1 MARPPS
7 SFPPT
12 SPDSTLKVSLIVG
25 SFVHKSLTA
34 DLFDLI
40 VPASQP
46 VVPHP
51 EEVHYHPQ
59 PAIVHTFRPAQ
70 KTPPAFISAVFSV
83 LVLGPWIVLF
93 GMVCPFHR
101 STRALAD
108 VHVLRSGRIFLQK
121 FPTCS
126 PQKSSRSPL
135 HWEPSKLCCSGTGST

>member
-7 SFPPT
+7 SLPPT

-25 SFVHKSLTA
+25 SFVHKPVTV

-59 PAIVHTFRPAQ
+59 PAIEHAFRPAQ
-70 KTPPAFISAVFSV
+70 KTLLAFISAVFSA
-83 LVLGPWIVLF
+83 LVLGPWVVLI
-93 GMVCPFHR
+93 GMVCSLHR
-101 STRALAD
+101 SSESA
-108 VHVLRSGRIFLQK
+108 S
-121 FPTCS
+121 
-126 PQKSSRSPL
+126 
-135 HWEPSKLCCSGTGST
+135 